1 MYVLAGML
9 VFGFF
14 CNMMITPLSDR
25 WFIKPEETTG
35 GATGEG
41 DYGIDKGEL
50 DGKALAF
57 WCFVGIPIAWGVWI
71 T

>member
-1 MYVLAGML
+1 MAALQA
-9 VFGFF
+9 
-14 CNMMITPLSDR
+14 
-25 WFIKPEETTG
+25 KTG

-41 DYGIDKGEL
+41 DDGIGRGGL

-71 T
+71 TLKNAIIIFQ